1 VVPAREGSGG
11 AATIGWFYQTP
22 RCSSLSAMSADTPEE
37 LAGLQAA
44 GKVVA
49 QTIRE
54 LRKLVRPGITTGEL
68 DAAAARVFAAHGA
81 QSGPQLDYDFP
92 GAICISVGDEAVHGI
107 PGPRRLREGELVK
120 LDVTAE
126 LNGFYA
132 DACRTVAVGKA
143 KPSAVKLIGAAETG
157 LKRGMAAATA
167 GATVNDIGIAVQA
180 EIEQRGFSVCA
191 ALTGHGIGRRIHEEP
206 TVFSIAQPGPSPMLT
221 EGLIITIE
229 PIIAAG
235 DGEVVE
241 DGEWIVRTADGSLS
255 AHAEHTIMITDGA
268 PLVLT
273 A

>member
-1 VVPAREGSGG
+1 VSV
-11 AATIGWFYQTP
+11 
-22 RCSSLSAMSADTPEE
+22 DTPEE
-37 LAGLQAA
+37 LAGLRAA
-44 GKVVA
+44 GRVVA

-54 LRKLVRPGITTGEL
+54 LRKLVRPGITTAEL
-68 DAAAARVFAAHGA
+68 DAEAARIFRSHGA
-81 QSGPQLDYDFP
+81 RSGPRLDYDFP

-126 LNGFYA
+126 LHGFYA

-143 KPSAVKLIGAAETG
+143 KPSALKLIGAAESG

-167 GATVNDIGIAVQA
+167 GAVVNDIGVAVQG
-180 EIEQRGFSVCA
+180 EVERRGFAVCG
-191 ALTGHGIGRRIHEEP
+191 ALSGHGIGRKIHEEP
-206 TVFSIAQPGPSPMLT
+206 TVFNVGLPGPSPTLT
-221 EGLIITIE
+221 EGLVITIE

-241 DGEWIVRTADGSLS
+241 DGEWVVRTTDGSLS
-255 AHAEHTIMITDGA
+255 AHAEHTLVITDGA

>member
-1 VVPAREGSGG
+1 
-11 AATIGWFYQTP
+11 
-22 RCSSLSAMSADTPEE
+22 MSIDTPEE
-37 LAGLQAA
+37 LEGMKAA
-44 GKVVA
+44 GQVVA

-54 LRKLVRPGITTGEL
+54 LRKLVRPGVSTAEL
-68 DAAAARVFAAHGA
+68 DAAAGRIFASHGA
-81 QSGPQLDYDFP
+81 RSGPQLDYNFP
-92 GAICISVGDEAVHGI
+92 GVICISVNDEAVHGI
-107 PGPRRLREGELVK
+107 PNGRRLREGDLVK

-157 LKRGMAAATA
+157 LKRGMAAARA
-167 GATVNDIGIAVQA
+167 GATVNDIGIAVQR
-180 EIEQRGFSVCA
+180 EIEQRGFNVCA

-206 TVFSIAQPGPSPMLT
+206 TVFSVGMPGPSPELT
-221 EGLIITIE
+221 EGMVLTIE

-235 DGEVVE
+235 QGDVVE
-241 DGEWIVRTADGSLS
+241 DGEWVVRTADGSLS
-255 AHAEHTIMITDGA
+255 AHAEHTIVITDGA

>member
-1 VVPAREGSGG
+1 
-11 AATIGWFYQTP
+11 
-22 RCSSLSAMSADTPEE
+22 MK
-37 LAGLQAA
+37 AA
-44 GKVVA
+44 GRVVA

-54 LRKLVRPGITTGEL
+54 LRKLVRPGISTAEL

-81 QSGPQLDYDFP
+81 RSGPQLDYNFP
-92 GAICISVGDEAVHGI
+92 GTICISVNDEAVHGV
-107 PGPRRLREGELVK
+107 PGARRLREGDLVK

-132 DACRTVAVGKA
+132 DACRTVAVGKV
-143 KPSAVKLIGAAETG
+143 KPSAVKLIGAAESG
-157 LKRGMAAATA
+157 LKKGLAAATA
-167 GATVNDIGIAVQA
+167 GATVNDIGVAVQR
-180 EIEQRGFSVCA
+180 EVEKRGFSVCA

-206 TVFSIAQPGPSPMLT
+206 TVYSVATPGPSPTLT
-221 EGLIITIE
+221 EGLVITIE

-235 DGEVVE
+235 EGDVVE

-255 AHAEHTIMITDGA
+255 AHAEHTIVITDGA